1 MKKIT
6 FKDNLMILKDKL
18 RKGEMIYKINLK
30 NYMKIPKM
38 MMIMLVTAAKYK
50 LMMKLYEYL
59 KGVKLVFITV

>member
-6 FKDNLMILKDKL
+6 FKDNLMNLKDKP
-18 RKGEMIYKINLK
+18 KKEETICKINLK
-30 NYMKIPKM
+30 NYMKKLKKM
-38 MMIMLVTAAKYK
+38 MKMLVALAKYK